1 MKGKQ
6 LVIIGGVAAG
16 MKAATRARR
25 VNPNLK
31 ITVFEE
37 KDYVS
42 YAACGLPYY
51 TSGVVKEREEL
62 VLRTPKD
69 FIIPFDIQVH
79 TNHRVTKI
87 DPQNKQITVS
97 GLKRR
102 GEIVQHYD
110 RLIIATG
117 AKPIVPPLPGVNL
130 SKIYTIKTIE
140 DASSIKDYIGRKQTK
155 KAIIIGAGLIGLEMA
170 ESLVSQGLEVTIVEM
185 MNQVLPP
192 LDEDMAYFIEK
203 HLIEKGV
210 NVSKENPVEAFE
222 GNMKARVK
230 QVITK
235 NARFDA
241 DLVIL
246 SIGIRPNTQL
256 AQEAGVALGETRA
269 IKVNERM
276 LTNIPEIY
284 AAGDCSET
292 FSLITGK
299 PTWVPLGS
307 TANKQGR
314 VAGENAAGG
323 DAFFRGVSGTMIAK
337 VFDYTVAKTGLS
349 EREAIKHGYE
359 IERAIIYPNSHTH
372 YYTDAKGMFFKIIA
386 EKKSNRVLGAQ
397 IIGEDGVDKRIDVIA
412 SAIAQKATFGDLQ
425 GLDLAYAPPYSPAVD
440 PVIVAGY
447 VLSNKSLGLL
457 KGMPADELKRKLDS
471 GDRFTL
477 LDVRDYEEYKKGH
490 IPGAK
495 HIPFNELRGRIGEL
509 DPDQEVII
517 YCLQGLRSYNAIRT
531 LQGKGFTKVMNL
543 DGGINM
549 WRWNLE

>member
-1 MKGKQ
+1 MKREQ
-6 LVIIGGVAAG
+6 LIIIGGVAAG

-37 KDYVS
+37 KDYIS

-51 TSGVVKEREEL
+51 TSGIVKEREDL
-62 VLRTPKD
+62 VLRTPED
-69 FIIPFDIQVH
+69 FRKPFDIQVH

-87 DPQNKQITVS
+87 DPQKKQITVS
-97 GLKRR
+97 NLKKRD
-102 GEIVQHYD
+102 ETIQHYD
-110 RLIIATG
+110 KLIIATG
-117 AKPIVPPLPGVNL
+117 AKPIVPSLPGVNL
-130 SKIYTIKTIE
+130 PKIHTIKTIE
-140 DASSIKDYIGRKQTK
+140 DASSIRDYIGREQLRKT
-155 KAIIIGAGLIGLEMA
+155 IIIGAGLIGLEMA

-192 LDEDMAYFIEK
+192 LDEDMAYLLEK

-210 NVSKENPVEAFE
+210 KVSKENPVEAFE
-222 GNMKARVK
+222 GDTKAGVR

-235 NARFDA
+235 NARFDT
-241 DLVIL
+241 DMVLL

-256 AQEAGVALGETRA
+256 AQEAGVAIGQTRA

-337 VFDYTVAKTGLS
+337 VFDYTVAKTGIS
-349 EREAIKHGYE
+349 EREAVKDGYE
-359 IERAIIYPNSHTH
+359 IERAIIYPNSHAH
-372 YYTDAKGMFFKIIA
+372 YYTDAHEMSFKIIA

-397 IIGEDGVDKRIDVIA
+397 IIGKSGVDKRIDVIA
-412 SAIAQKATFGDLQ
+412 SAVAQRATFGDLE

-447 VLSNKSLGLL
+447 VLSNKSLGLF

-471 GDRFTL
+471 GERFTL
-477 LDVRDYEEYKKGH
+477 LDVRDDEEYKKGH
-490 IPGAK
+490 LPGAK

-517 YCLQGLRSYNAIRT
+517 YCLQGLRSYNAIRV
-531 LQGKGFTKVMNL
+531 LHGKGFTKVMNL

-549 WRWNLE
+549 WRWNLK

>member
-1 MKGKQ
+1 MKREQ

-62 VLRTPKD
+62 VLRTPED

-87 DPQNKQITVS
+87 DPQNNQITVFD
-97 GLKRR
+97 LKGRK
-102 GEIVQHYD
+102 EIVQYYD
-110 RLIIATG
+110 KLIIATG

-130 SKIYTIKTIE
+130 SRIYTIKTVE

-192 LDEDMAYFIEK
+192 LDEDMAYLIEK

-222 GNMKARVK
+222 GNIKAGVK

-349 EREAIKHGYE
+349 EREAMKHGYE
-359 IERAIIYPNSHTH
+359 IERAIIYPNSHAH

-425 GLDLAYAPPYSPAVD
+425 GLDMAYAPPYSPAVD

-471 GDRFTL
+471 GEKFTL
-477 LDVRDYEEYKKGH
+477 LDVRDDEEYKKGH
-490 IPGAK
+490 LPGAK

-549 WRWNLE
+549 WRWKLE

>member
-1 MKGKQ
+1 MKREQ

-51 TSGVVKEREEL
+51 TSGIVKKQEEL
-62 VLRTPKD
+62 VLRTPDD

-79 TNHRVTKI
+79 TNHRVMKI
-87 DPQNKQITVS
+87 DPQNKQITVFD
-97 GLKRR
+97 LKGRK
-102 GEIVQHYD
+102 EIVQYYD
-110 RLIIATG
+110 KLIIATG

-130 SKIYTIKTIE
+130 SKIYTIKTVE
-140 DASSIKDYIGRKQTK
+140 DASSIKDYIGRKQPK
-155 KAIIIGAGLIGLEMA
+155 KAIIIGAGLIGVEMA

-192 LDEDMAYFIEK
+192 LDEDMAYLLEK
-203 HLIEKGV
+203 HLIKKGV

-222 GNMKARVK
+222 GNMKAEVK

-235 NARFDA
+235 NARFDT

-256 AQEAGVALGETRA
+256 AQEAGVALGQTRA

-292 FSLITGK
+292 FSLTTGK

-349 EREAIKHGYE
+349 EREAIKYGYE
-359 IERAIIYPNSHTH
+359 IERAIIYPNSHAH

-386 EKKSNRVLGAQ
+386 EKVSSRILGAQ

-447 VLSNKSLGLL
+447 VLANKSSGLL
-457 KGMPADELKRKLDS
+457 KGMPADELKEKLDS
-471 GDRFTL
+471 GERFTL
-477 LDVRDYEEYKKGH
+477 LDVRDNKEYKKGH
-490 IPGAK
+490 LPGAK

-509 DPDQEVII
+509 DPDQEVIV
-517 YCLQGLRSYNAIRT
+517 YCLQGLRSYNAVRT
-531 LQGKGFTKVMNL
+531 LQGEGFTKVMNL
-543 DGGINM
+543 DGGVNM

>member
-62 VLRTPKD
+62 VLRTPDD
-69 FIIPFDIQVH
+69 FRIPFDIQVH
-79 TNHRVTKI
+79 INHRVTKI

-170 ESLVSQGLEVTIVEM
+170 ESLISQGLEVTIVEM

-517 YCLQGLRSYNAIRT
+517 YCLQGLSSYNAIRT